1 MAGKE
6 EYVSLNDELF
16 SRKESNVAMSIFLGL
31 LVLLTGVNMTQ
42 FSTSIYD
49 DAIGAR
55 VGDLWLVEFDLT
67 TTTYATT
74 ELLQDEEVVV
84 LEFDPRQIGT
94 PEELGLG
101 MIEIRIEPEESAGTN
116 PSDPFGQCDSIA
128 ATLQQNDFSAQW
140 GDERNVISGQDS
152 SCEAIDLS
160 LIVYPG
166 FTGNSSTVTVA
177 NEFQALMSWSDTS
190 WGDGIIE
197 LVLELDT
204 NYIQEL
210 GVITEDSDEE
220 LTVTVTFTSF
230 EAKASLLNE

>member
-6 EYVSLNDELF
+6 ESVSLNDELF
-16 SRKESNVAMSIFLGL
+16 SRKESNVTMGIFLAL

-55 VGDLWLVEFDLT
+55 VGDQWLVEFDLT

-84 LEFDPRQIGT
+84 LEIDPRQTGT
-94 PEELGLG
+94 PEELGMG
-101 MIEIRIEPEESAGTN
+101 MIEIRIEPEESAGAN
-116 PSDPFGQCDSIA
+116 PNDPFGQCDSIA

-140 GDERNVISGQDS
+140 SDERNVISGQDS
-152 SCEAIDLS
+152 SCEAIQLS

-210 GVITEDSDEE
+210 GVITEDSEEE

-230 EAKASLLNE
+230 EAKASLLK